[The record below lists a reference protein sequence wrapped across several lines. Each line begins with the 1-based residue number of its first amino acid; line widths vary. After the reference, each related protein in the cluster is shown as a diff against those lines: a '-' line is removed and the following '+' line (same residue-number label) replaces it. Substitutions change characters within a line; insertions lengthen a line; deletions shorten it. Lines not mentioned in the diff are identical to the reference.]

1 MPISAPYSLTKC
13 RRFFAQ
19 PATPRQRQYEALRA
33 FYVEGL
39 PSAEV
44 ARRFGYSPGAFRV
57 LCHAFRRGD
66 LPEFFATAHPGPRQQ
81 PKKSRAHEQIVALRK
96 RNYSVYEISRALK
109 EQGTPLSATAVREV
123 LAEEGFA
130 PLPRRLDEE
139 RPIRVGSQ
147 RRGRRQ
153 CP

>member
-1 MPISAPYSLTKC
+1 
-13 RRFFAQ
+13 
-19 PATPRQRQYEALRA
+19 LRA
-33 FYVEGL
+33 FYLEEL

-57 LCHAFRRGD
+57 LCHAFRRRG
-66 LPEFFATAHPGPRQQ
+66 LPEFFATAHPGPHGQ
-81 PKKSRAHEQIVALRK
+81 PKMSRAQEQIVALRK
-96 RNYSVYEISRALK
+96 RNYSVYEISQTLK

-139 RPIRVGSQ
+139 RPIRVGPNAEAVANVHPHSA
-147 RRGRRQ
+147 
-153 CP
+153 